1 MEMLSGFVLGLF
13 GSVHCVGMCGP
24 ITLVLP
30 RGTRP
35 GALYVVG
42 RALYNLGRMVTYAT
56 LGLAAGY
63 LGKRLVL
70 SGAQQYLSIGLGVLV
85 LAFLFLPAS
94 VRRAIPRL
102 GVVERLQGLLKA
114 AFKPLL
120 DRRSTLSLFLIGLVN
135 GLLPCGLVYVALAGA
150 TATGG
155 ELRAILFMVGF
166 GAGTFP
172 VMLGMSLLGSAI
184 SGGIRRKLLAAV
196 PALTFVLGVL
206 LILRGLG
213 LGIPYV
219 SPDLSKGEH
228 TTYHDTHH

>member
-1 MEMLSGFVLGLF
+1 MELLSGAVLGLF
-13 GSVHCVGMCGP
+13 GSTHCVGMCGP

-30 RGTRP
+30 RGTTQ
-35 GALYVVG
+35 GTLYVVG
-42 RALYNLGRMVTYAT
+42 RLLYNLGRVVTYAT

-63 LGKRLVL
+63 LGRRLVL

-85 LAFLFLPAS
+85 LAFLLLPVP
-94 VRRAIPRL
+94 VRRAIPRF
-102 GVVERLQGLLKA
+102 GMVDRAQKLLKA
-114 AFKPLL
+114 IFMPLL
-120 DRRSTLSLFLIGLVN
+120 ERRSLLSLFLIGLVN

-155 ELRAILFMVGF
+155 EFRALLFMVGF

-184 SGGIRRKLLAAV
+184 SGGVRKKLSAAV
-196 PALTFVLGVL
+196 PVLTFVLGVL

-219 SPDLSKGEH
+219 SPDLSQGGH
-228 TTYHDTHH
+228 TTHQDAHR

>member
-1 MEMLSGFVLGLF
+1 MEMLSGFVFGLF
-13 GSVHCVGMCGP
+13 GSAHCVGMCGP

-30 RGTRP
+30 RGTRS
-35 GALYVVG
+35 GTLYVVG
-42 RALYNLGRMVTYAT
+42 RVLYNLGRMATYAT
-56 LGLAAGY
+56 LGMAAGY

-70 SGAQQYLSIGLGVLV
+70 SGVQQYLSIGLGVLV

-102 GVVERLQGLLKA
+102 GVVEKLQGLLKA
-114 AFKPLL
+114 VFKSLL
-120 DRRSTLSLFLIGLVN
+120 DRRSILSLFLIGLVN

-155 ELRAILFMVGF
+155 ELSALLFMVGF

-184 SGGIRRKLLAAV
+184 SNGIRKKLLAAV
-196 PALTFVLGVL
+196 PVLTFVLGVL

-219 SPDLSKGEH
+219 SPDLSKGGH
-228 TTYHDTHH
+228 MTHHDTHR